1 MKTASENVG
10 TTIAMLRKNKGLTQ
24 AELAEKLDVT
34 QSVVAR
40 WEKNQVQPRVKAME
54 KIAATLEVSMDTLAS
69 GDYGKFAVRLSE
81 VNDLELVELLGQIH
95 QLNDRERDA
104 VKVVLKAILHQVQIS
119 HLVKR

>member
-1 MKTASENVG
+1 MKTASDNVG

-54 KIAATLEVSMDTLAS
+54 KIASTLEVSMDTLAS

-119 HLVKR
+119 NLVKR